1 MLTFLYLTIAIFF
14 IVLTMTILAS
24 FYWASEIWESWTE
37 PKSVENPSSQELFN
51 AWKESLDPDQLDDFE
66 RTLQLYN
73 DPF

>member
-14 IVLTMTILAS
+14 ITLTLTTMSS
-24 FYWASEIWESWTE
+24 FYLASEIFESWIE
-37 PKSVENPSSQELFN
+37 PKSVENLSSQELFN
-51 AWKESLDPDQLDDFE
+51 AWKESLDDDQLEDFE